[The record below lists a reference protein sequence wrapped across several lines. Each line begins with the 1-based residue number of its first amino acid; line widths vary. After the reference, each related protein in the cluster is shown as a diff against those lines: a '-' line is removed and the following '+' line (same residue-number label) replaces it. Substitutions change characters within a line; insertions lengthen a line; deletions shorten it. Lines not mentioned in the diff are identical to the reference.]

1 MWQVRFA
8 LIHRAIASLP
18 KVQSVIRSLLLST
31 ATIAALATS
40 AFAAD
45 LPSRRSPPAYA
56 PPPIP
61 AFTWTGLYGGLD
73 AGYAFGN
80 DNVFATVPGTAAT
93 ANYSVG
99 RPDGVVGGGHIGY
112 NFSTQSV
119 PFIGQFA
126 GAFSGVPVIGG
137 FGGTGGVIGI
147 EGDVRGLSYRSSSL
161 IAGIPGTLETHR
173 NDLQGSIRGRL
184 GIAVD
189 RALFFATGGAAFA
202 TFRNGYNDGV
212 GDVATLTN
220 TRVGYTVGGG
230 IEYAFTN
237 TLSLRAE
244 YRFEDFGRYTQTF
257 AAAAGA
263 VPVNFTHRDTENQV
277 TAGFSYKFDTTV
289 APPVVARY

>member
-1 MWQVRFA
+1 M
-8 LIHRAIASLP
+8 
-18 KVQSVIRSLLLST
+18 IRSLLLST
-31 ATIAALATS
+31 AVIGTVAT
-40 AFAAD
+40 AGLAAD
-45 LPSRRSPPAYA
+45 LPSRRSPPVYA

-80 DNVFATVPGTAAT
+80 DNVFATIPGTAVA

-112 NFSTQSV
+112 NFSTQSL
-119 PFIGQFA
+119 PYIGQFA
-126 GAFSGVPVIGG
+126 GGLGG
-137 FGGTGGVIGI
+137 AGGVVGI
-147 EGDVRGLSYRSSSL
+147 EGDVRGLGYRSSSL
-161 IAGIPGTLETHR
+161 IAGIPGTLENHR
-173 NDLQGSIRGRL
+173 NDIQGSIRGRV
-184 GIAVD
+184 GVAVD

-202 TFRNGYNDGV
+202 TFRNTYNDGI

-237 TLSLRAE
+237 TVSLRAE

-257 AAAAGA
+257 AAAGGG
-263 VPVNFTHRDTENQV
+263 VPVNFSHRDTENQV

-289 APPVVARY
+289 TAPVVARY

>member
-1 MWQVRFA
+1 MAGRDWDQSSP
-8 LIHRAIASLP
+8 IASSL
-18 KVQSVIRSLLLST
+18 KVLSVIRRLLLST
-31 ATIAALATS
+31 ALLGAFAT
-40 AFAAD
+40 AGVAAD
-45 LPSRRSPPAYA
+45 LPSRRSPPTYA

-61 AFTWTGLYGGLD
+61 AFSWTGLYGGLD

-80 DNVFATVPGTAAT
+80 DNVLATIPGTALA
-93 ANYSVG
+93 AGYSVG

-112 NFSTQSV
+112 NFSTQSI
-119 PFIGQFA
+119 PYIGQLA
-126 GAFSGVPVIGG
+126 GAFGGLPVIGG
-137 FGGTGGVIGI
+137 FGGAGGVIGI

-173 NDLQGSIRGRL
+173 NDIQGSIRGRV

-202 TFRNGYNDGV
+202 TFRNGYNDGI
-212 GDVATLTN
+212 GDVTTLTN

-257 AAAAGA
+257 AAAGGG
-263 VPVNFTHRDTENQV
+263 VPVNFSHRDTENQV
-277 TAGFSYKFDTTV
+277 TAGFSYKFDTLT